1 MHNVVRYWAIADI
14 AFCTAHVSGRRI
26 ESNDVGLKA
35 KSLTLTTKTNTA
47 VGTMELGIYTF
58 GDITPDPNS
67 GRTISTAQRYAE
79 ILAAA
84 KLADETGL
92 HVFGVGEHH
101 RLDLPISSPAVVM
114 AAIAGGTRRIRLS
127 SAVTILSTL
136 DPVRVFQDFAT
147 VDLLSGGRAE
157 LIAGRGAYIES
168 FSLFGD
174 DFANYDALFAEKLD
188 LLLRLSESERITWN
202 GRFRSSLNNSQI
214 SPRPAGKL
222 PIWLGVGGNPE
233 SALRAGELGL
243 PVILANISQ
252 PPANFVSQIAAYRQR
267 HAERGHDAGTLK
279 VAIAT
284 HTHVAKDSQTA
295 LDEFY
300 PYYSAYFR
308 EHAPRANGEVPVTSM
323 KSAPSPAVRS
333 SLGVLSR
340 LSINSCTSAS
350 YLLTT
355 VSSAKSTSGACH
367 TRRWQGRS
375 NCWRR
380 MCCRQYAGQASI
392 ESVSNK
398 HPRRLA
404 PRSTR

>member
-1 MHNVVRYWAIADI
+1 
-14 AFCTAHVSGRRI
+14 
-26 ESNDVGLKA
+26 
-35 KSLTLTTKTNTA
+35 
-47 VGTMELGIYTF
+47 MELGIYTF
-58 GDITPDPNS
+58 GDITPDPNT
-67 GRTISTAQRYAE
+67 GRAISTKQRYAE

-114 AAIAGGTRRIRLS
+114 AAIAGGTKRIRLS

-147 VDLLSGGRAE
+147 VDLLSGGRAG

-188 LLLRLSESERITWN
+188 LLLKLSDSERVTWN
-202 GRFRSSLNNSQI
+202 GRFRPSLSNSQI
-214 SPRPAGKL
+214 SPRPASKL

-252 PPANFVSQIAAYRQR
+252 PPANFVNQIAAYRQR
-267 HAERGHDAGTLK
+267 HAERGHDASTLK

-284 HTHVAKDSQTA
+284 HVHVAKDSQTA

-300 PYYSAYFR
+300 PHYSAYFR
-308 EHAPRANGEVPVTSM
+308 EHAPRANLSGEVPRDIYEKRAGPGGPILVGSPQQIIDKPMYERELFAHDRFLGQVDIGGLPYTKVARSIELLTTQVLP
-323 KSAPSPAVRS
+323 SIHGPSPAGKFVDE
-333 SLGVLSR
+333 
-340 LSINSCTSAS
+340 TSARS
-350 YLLTT
+350 I
-355 VSSAKSTSGACH
+355 SCGAK
-367 TRRWQGRS
+367 
-375 NCWRR
+375 
-380 MCCRQYAGQASI
+380 
-392 ESVSNK
+392 V
-398 HPRRLA
+398 
-404 PRSTR
+404 

>member
-1 MHNVVRYWAIADI
+1 
-14 AFCTAHVSGRRI
+14 
-26 ESNDVGLKA
+26 
-35 KSLTLTTKTNTA
+35 
-47 VGTMELGIYTF
+47 MELGIYTF
-58 GDITPDPNS
+58 GDITPDPNT
-67 GRTISTAQRYAE
+67 GRAISTTQRYAE

-114 AAIAGGTRRIRLS
+114 AAIAGGTKRIRLS

-188 LLLRLSESERITWN
+188 LLLKISGSERVTWN
-202 GRFRSSLNNSQI
+202 GRFRPSLNNSQI

-222 PIWLGVGGNPE
+222 SIWLGVGGNPE

-252 PPANFVSQIAAYRQR
+252 PPANFVSQIAAYRQV
-267 HAERGHDAGTLK
+267 TLK
-279 VAIAT
+279 EDTTQARRRSPLRRMSMWRRIRRLPLMSSTPITAPISAST
-284 HTHVAKDSQTA
+284 RRALTSLAKS
-295 LDEFY
+295 
-300 PYYSAYFR
+300 
-308 EHAPRANGEVPVTSM
+308 PVTST
-323 KSAPSPAVRS
+323 KSAPGPAVRS
-333 SLGVLSR
+333 SSEVPSR
-340 LSINSCTSAS
+340 SSINSCTSAS
-350 YLLTT
+350 YLLTIG
-355 VSSAKSTSGACH
+355 SSAKSTSVACH
-367 TRRWQGRS
+367 TRRWHDRS
-375 NCWRR
+375 NCSQRK
-380 MCCRQYAGQASI
+380 CCRQYVDPHQLASI
-392 ESVSNK
+392 KFVDETS
-398 HPRRLA
+398 A
-404 PRSTR
+404 RSSSCGAKV